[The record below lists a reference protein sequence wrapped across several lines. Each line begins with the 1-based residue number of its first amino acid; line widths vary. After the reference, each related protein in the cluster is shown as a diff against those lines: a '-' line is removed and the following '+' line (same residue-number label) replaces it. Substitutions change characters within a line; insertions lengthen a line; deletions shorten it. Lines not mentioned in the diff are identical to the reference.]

1 MKSCKGSPT
10 VSGLG
15 KINLTRVETGS
26 TIMWELLKV
35 LGHGNKMSL
44 KFVETRILWITESIC
59 SPISR
64 QNICSN
70 KEKYCFKRK
79 HSNLWIAGW
88 KKYY

>member
-1 MKSCKGSPT
+1 MKACKGSPT